1 MSQTT
6 LTGFAEVARPDTHG
20 DVQYTPQAL
29 ADTLVRLLPR
39 RDLATVLEPHA
50 GGGAFVRALQ
60 RIGAHVVAF
69 DVDGT
74 AQGLIDADAEAT
86 CDFLK
91 VDPLDVQVDP
101 VRDPKDM
108 YLDAVVGNPPFS
120 NAEEHIRHALDVS
133 GRHVAFL
140 LRVGFLCSARRV
152 EFWLE
157 NPCANVWPIAQRPK
171 QWQAAYDYAFF
182 HWDLEHTGPTIL
194 HPPVSWR

>member
-1 MSQTT
+1 VSQTT
-6 LTGFAEVARPDTHG
+6 LTGFADIAQPDTHG

-39 RDLATVLEPHA
+39 RDLATALEPHA

-60 RIGAHVVAF
+60 GVGAHVVAF
-69 DVDGT
+69 DVDST
-74 AQGLIDADAEAT
+74 AQGLIDADSEAT

-91 VDPLDVQVDP
+91 INPLNVG
-101 VRDPKDM
+101 K

-120 NAEEHIRHALDVS
+120 NAEDHIRHALAVS

-152 EFWLE
+152 EFWRE
-157 NPCANVWPIAQRPK
+157 YPCANVWPIAQRPK
-171 QWQAAYDYAFF
+171 EWQAAYDYAFF
-182 HWDLEHTGPTIL
+182 HWDLEHAGPTVL

>member
-6 LTGFAEVARPDTHG
+6 LTGFAEVAQPDTHG

-69 DVDGT
+69 DVDPT
-74 AQGLIDADAEAT
+74 AQGLIDANAEDT
-86 CDFLK
+86 CDFL
-91 VDPLDVQVDP
+91 DVEPSDLG
-101 VRDPKDM
+101 RGM
-108 YLDAVVGNPPFS
+108 YFDAVVGNPPFS

-171 QWQAAYDYAFF
+171 EWQAAYDYAFF
-182 HWDLEHTGPTIL
+182 HWDLEHTGSTIL